1 MNSWFYIAQIFVKI
15 GKLKEAEKC
24 IDEIKNLG
32 RGNQSKILFIRGLI
46 KEAEGD
52 LPRAVRF
59 MCDSISINSQNKQVL
74 VHLSTIYSEM
84 ENFTKAEKCLRDAI
98 VLEPGSAD
106 LWLSLGMVLESRG
119 EDSSSCFIKSA
130 ELDQSRPIIDYNI
143 LSIHS

>member
-1 MNSWFYIAQIFVKI
+1 MHF
-15 GKLKEAEKC
+15 
-24 IDEIKNLG
+24 
-32 RGNQSKILFIRGLI
+32 RNQSKILFIRGLI

-98 VLEPGSAD
+98 GTEFDNTCG
-106 LWLSLGMVLESRG
+106 
-119 EDSSSCFIKSA
+119 
-130 ELDQSRPIIDYNI
+130 
-143 LSIHS
+143 